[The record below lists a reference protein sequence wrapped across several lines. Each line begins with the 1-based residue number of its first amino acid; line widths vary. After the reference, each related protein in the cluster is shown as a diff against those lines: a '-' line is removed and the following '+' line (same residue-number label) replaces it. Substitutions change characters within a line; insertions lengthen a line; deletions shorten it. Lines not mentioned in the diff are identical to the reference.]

1 MLTSCLFVLLVT
13 DFSPPKTCFFDLDGT
28 LTDPKPGITGCIQ
41 YGLEKLG
48 HPVPTQDE
56 LEWCIGPPLH
66 DSFLQLCGGD
76 SEAAAKGLTYYRER
90 FGTIGMY
97 ENELYD
103 NIPETLQRFSDAGI
117 QLFVCTSKPHF
128 YAGPITEHFGIR
140 HFFQHVH
147 GSEMTGERVNKGELI
162 QYIIQEEGID
172 RTTTVMIGDRKH
184 DILGAKQHG
193 IRTLGVLYGY
203 GSKEELTDAGADAL
217 VESPAEIANS
227 LL

>member
-1 MLTSCLFVLLVT
+1 MVNSSIL
-13 DFSPPKTCFFDLDGT
+13 KTCLFDLDGT

-48 HPVPTQDE
+48 YPVPSQDE

-76 SEAAAKGLTYYRER
+76 SEAAAKGLDYYRER
-90 FGTIGMY
+90 FGSIGMY

-103 NIPETLQRFSDAGI
+103 GIPETLQQISDAGI

-128 YAGPITEHFGIR
+128 YADPITQHFGIR
-140 HFFQHVH
+140 HFFQHIH

-162 QYIIQEEGID
+162 EYIIGQEKID
-172 RTTTVMIGDRKH
+172 PATTLMIGDRKH

-193 IRTLGVLYGY
+193 IQTIGVLYGY
-203 GSKEELTDAGADAL
+203 GSKEELTDAGADVLA
-217 VESPAEIANS
+217 ESPVEIADAI
-227 LL
+227 LP